1 MLSAPILYPNMEAM
15 IDRDI
20 TGPIAWRGPE
30 LGSDPGRI
38 PIEAEAL
45 AEIDGLAAELEAN
58 PLPLAAL
65 RPADFELPRLSAVMA
80 RVSRE
85 LEDGHGFVILDRL
98 PIERLSGETARKIYW
113 LLGSMI
119 ARPVAQKWDG
129 TMIYDV
135 QDSGRPPGNGV
146 RPDKTNAEQNFHTD
160 NSYNNCSP
168 AYVGL
173 LCMRTAKAGG
183 VSHIV
188 SFAAAHNELRR
199 RHGNL
204 LPRLYQPFHFD
215 RQREHAPG
223 DAMTTWH
230 AMFENHAGRL
240 RARLSRFQV
249 VNGYKLA
256 GAELDS
262 DGAAAIAALE
272 EVMNA
277 PGMGVDF
284 HFKPGEMQFLDN
296 RRIGHR
302 RTGFEDWPEAE
313 RKRLLVRLWLRNEGR
328 PFYNG

>member
-1 MLSAPILYPNMEAM
+1 M

-20 TGPIAWRGPE
+20 TGPIAWRRAD
-30 LGSDPGRI
+30 LGADPGRVR
-38 PIEAEAL
+38 IEADAMAEIDAL
-45 AEIDGLAAELEAN
+45 AEELEAN

-65 RPADFELPRLSAVMA
+65 RPADFDLPHLSALMM
-80 RVSRE
+80 RVARE

-98 PIERLSGETARKIYW
+98 PIERLSGETARRIYW
-113 LLGSMI
+113 LLGAMI

-135 QDSGRPPGNGV
+135 HDTGRPPGNGV
-146 RPDKTNAEQNFHTD
+146 RPDQTNAEQNFHTD

-173 LCMRTAKAGG
+173 LCMRTAKSGG

-230 AMFENHAGRL
+230 AMFEDHAGRL

-256 GAELDS
+256 GAALDA

-272 EVMNA
+272 DAMNA
-277 PGMGVDF
+277 PDMGVDF
-284 HFKPGEMQFLDN
+284 HFQPGEMQFLDN

-302 RTGFEDWPEAE
+302 RTGFEDWSDPD

>member
-1 MLSAPILYPNMEAM
+1 MLSAPILYPNMLAM

-20 TGPIAWRGPE
+20 TGPIAWRGAD
-30 LGSDPGRI
+30 LGADPGRI
-38 PIEAEAL
+38 RIEADAM
-45 AEIDGLAAELEAN
+45 AEIDALAVDLDTN
-58 PLPLAAL
+58 PLPMTAL
-65 RPADFELPRLSAVMA
+65 RPGDFDLPRLSALMA
-80 RVSRE
+80 RVSHE

-98 PIERLSGETARKIYW
+98 PIERLAPDTARAIYW

-135 QDSGRPPGNGV
+135 RDTGRPPGNGV
-146 RPDKTNAEQNFHTD
+146 RPDQTNAEQNFHTD
-160 NSYNNCSP
+160 NSYNHCSP

-173 LCMRTAKAGG
+173 LCMRTAKSGG

-199 RHGNL
+199 RHGDL

-215 RQREHAPG
+215 RQREHAP
-223 DAMTTWH
+223 DDVMTTWH
-230 AMFENHAGRL
+230 AMFEDHAGRL

-256 GAELDS
+256 GATLDAE
-262 DGAAAIAALE
+262 GAAAIAALE

-277 PGMGVDF
+277 PDMGVDF
-284 HFKPGEMQFLDN
+284 HFKLGEMQFLDN

-302 RTGFEDWPEAE
+302 RTGFEDWPEPE
-313 RKRLLVRLWLRNEGR
+313 RKRLLVRLWLRDEGR